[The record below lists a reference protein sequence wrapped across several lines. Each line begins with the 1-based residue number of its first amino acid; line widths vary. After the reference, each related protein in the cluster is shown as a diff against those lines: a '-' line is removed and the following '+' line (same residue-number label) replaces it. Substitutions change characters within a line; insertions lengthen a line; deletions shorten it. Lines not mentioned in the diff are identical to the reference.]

1 MKKHLDF
8 YKGGLAYLLMIG
20 LTYTVGAILMII
32 ATFIIAKIAGIPYDY
47 EQILLRDDFTFVAL
61 VINQMMFIVAML
73 PFMRKP
79 KEVKEVCNFNKPN
92 SNLDFLMAIL
102 LGIGMILGM
111 TVLSEIFI
119 KFLGLF
125 GYTPTTASFPAMKG
139 KTGTFI
145 TAIFAV
151 CLLPAVCEEMFFRGL
166 LLDSLREVS
175 DWFAVIVSAVMFMLV
190 HASPLQTLY
199 QFAGG
204 LIFAIVAI
212 KSNSILPG
220 IVMHFLNNFYAILLD
235 YVGLG
240 DLSFP
245 TFAVVIGWVLIVAC
259 MTYFLIKKEPK
270 MTFKRQKKESV
281 RLAEDDRVNELLLRE
296 KKAAERTNNMVGI
309 FAYASSV
316 VLCLVLWITQ
326 FIEGIV

>member
-20 LTYTVGAILMII
+20 LTYTVGAILMVL

-61 VINQMMFIVAML
+61 VINQIMFIIACL
-73 PFMRKP
+73 PFMRK
-79 KEVKEVCNFNKPN
+79 VKDVKRICNFNKPTKK
-92 SNLDFLMAIL
+92 LDYLAAIL

-111 TVLSEIFI
+111 TVLSEVFI
-119 KFLGLF
+119 KLLGLV
-125 GYTPTTASFPAMKG
+125 GYTPTPSPFPVMKG

-151 CLLPAVCEEMFFRGL
+151 CLLPAICEEMFFRGL
-166 LLDSLREVS
+166 LLDSLRGVS
-175 DWFAVIVSAVMFMLV
+175 DWFAAIISAVMFMLI

-199 QFAGG
+199 QFIGG

-240 DLSFP
+240 ELSFP
-245 TFAVVIGWVLIVAC
+245 TFAVVIGWVLIVLC
-259 MTYFLIKKEPK
+259 LTYFLTKKELV
-270 MTFKRQKKESV
+270 MTFKRQKEEVV
-281 RLAEDDRVNELLLRE
+281 RLADDDRINELLLRE
-296 KKAAERTNNMVGI
+296 KKAQNTSNNIVGI
-309 FAYASSV
+309 LAYVASV
-316 VLCLVLWITQ
+316 ILCLVLWITQ
-326 FIEGIV
+326 FVAGLG